1 MAFATRCPHCDTAF
15 RVASD
20 QLKLR
25 GGIVR
30 CGACNEVFD
39 GNATLVDLDAV
50 VAQEASAPPE
60 PSEASGSAAFDGEI
74 AALEA
79 EPAAGSEPVYTL
91 EFDTALDPF
100 GILPTPAP
108 SEPQADADEQA
119 EPAIDATMAPDLEP
133 QADEP
138 EPDADADMA
147 ADASADTDADSS
159 GVDIDGDAAS
169 TSFPRTREPNFSDAG
184 DTADITESAPEDP
197 LEAPDEAAGA
207 TVEQDLSPE
216 PEPEPQPEP
225 LPQRAS
231 AAGQQASVP
240 KAPPPEPEMDEPEF
254 VRRSRRQEKAS
265 RNRRILMSVGSL
277 LLLATLLVQGVTT
290 FRNVLAA
297 QFPQLTPALGSA
309 CALLGCRVELPS
321 QIEALSVETG
331 ELQALGADTF
341 SLTTL
346 LRNQSRLVQAW
357 PSLELALTDANDKPL
372 LRRVFSPAEYLPP
385 AIAPAKGFAAR
396 SEQPV
401 KLHFELKQLK
411 ASGYRIA
418 IFYP

>member
-1 MAFATRCPHCDTAF
+1 M
-15 RVASD
+15 
-20 QLKLR
+20 
-25 GGIVR
+25 R

-50 VAQEASAPPE
+50 VAQEASAPQAPPE
-60 PSEASGSAAFDGEI
+60 TPEASASAAFDDQI

-119 EPAIDATMAPDLEP
+119 EQAEPAIDANMAPDLEP
-133 QADEP
+133 EADEP

-147 ADASADTDADSS
+147 PDASADTDADSS

-169 TSFPRTREPNFSDAG
+169 TSFPLDTPSFPRKREPNFSDAG

-216 PEPEPQPEP
+216 PEPEPEPQPEP

-254 VRRSRRQEKAS
+254 VRRGRRQEKAS

-297 QFPQLTPALGSA
+297 QFPQLTPALSSA

>member
-1 MAFATRCPHCDTAF
+1 M
-15 RVASD
+15 
-20 QLKLR
+20 
-25 GGIVR
+25 R

-50 VAQEASAPPE
+50 VAQEASAPQAPPE
-60 PSEASGSAAFDGEI
+60 TPEASASAAFDDEI
-74 AALEA
+74 AALEG
-79 EPAAGSEPVYTL
+79 EPAADSEPVYTL

-119 EPAIDATMAPDLEP
+119 EPAIDANMAPDLEP
-133 QADEP
+133 EADEP
-138 EPDADADMA
+138 EPEADADMA
-147 ADASADTDADSS
+147 ADASADTDADSA
-159 GVDIDGDAAS
+159 GVEIDGDAAS
-169 TSFPRTREPNFSDAG
+169 TSFPLDTPSFPRKREPNFSDAG

-207 TVEQDLSPE
+207 TLEQDLSPE

-254 VRRSRRQEKAS
+254 VRRGRRQEKAS

-297 QFPQLTPALGSA
+297 QFPQLAPALGSA

-346 LRNQSRLVQAW
+346 LRNQSRLLQAW

-372 LRRVFSPAEYLPP
+372 LRRVFTPAEYLPP

>member
-1 MAFATRCPHCDTAF
+1 M
-15 RVASD
+15 
-20 QLKLR
+20 
-25 GGIVR
+25 R

-50 VAQEASAPPE
+50 VAQEASAPQAPPE
-60 PSEASGSAAFDGEI
+60 TPEASASAAFDDEI

-108 SEPQADADEQA
+108 SEPQADADEQG
-119 EPAIDATMAPDLEP
+119 EPAIDANMAPDLEP
-133 QADEP
+133 EAA

-169 TSFPRTREPNFSDAG
+169 TSFPRTREPNFSDAS

-197 LEAPDEAAGA
+197 LEAPGAASGA
-207 TVEQDLSPE
+207 ALEQDLSPALEPE

-231 AAGQQASVP
+231 AAGQQARVP

-297 QFPQLTPALGSA
+297 QFPPLAPVLGSA

-401 KLHFELKQLK
+401 KLHFELTQLK